1 MRAEKAPS
9 WTTSSYPSVY
19 LARTAQI
26 RRRSIWARVAG
37 ALIATQKKI
46 KMRILLKNGVFGHF
60 FGVLVVACVP
70 GAIAAPFADKDALKT
85 AVIRCINAVPSGENC
100 CSLGVADCG
109 AAGTDDMPEWD
120 TSLVTDMGGVFIEG
134 KFTGGG
140 MFTDAT
146 AFNQPIGSWNTSQ
159 VTNMGWMFKGA
170 TAFNQPIGDWD
181 TSQVTNMRAMF
192 EGAAAFNQQIGEW
205 DTSQVTNMYGTF
217 TYASAFNQPIGSW
230 NTSQVTWMAR
240 MFEGAVAFNHPIGD
254 WDTSKVTGMWNMFSG
269 ATVFN
274 QTIGTWNTSQVGD
287 MDEMFCRAS
296 AFSKDITNWRTP
308 SLYRSS
314 HMFDRATA
322 WHDAFVHID
331 GIAWNLWNA
340 WDGPPSVWTRCGA
353 WCECDR
359 VCYSDSG
366 AVHDVSFPMVLAM
379 TTFNMLLM
387 TL

>member
-1 MRAEKAPS
+1 
-9 WTTSSYPSVY
+9 
-19 LARTAQI
+19 
-26 RRRSIWARVAG
+26 
-37 ALIATQKKI
+37 
-46 KMRILLKNGVFGHF
+46 
-60 FGVLVVACVP
+60 
-70 GAIAAPFADKDALKT
+70 
-85 AVIRCINAVPSGENC
+85 
-100 CSLGVADCG
+100 
-109 AAGTDDMPEWD
+109 
-120 TSLVTDMGGVFIEG
+120 
-134 KFTGGG
+134 
-140 MFTDAT
+140 
-146 AFNQPIGSWNTSQ
+146 
-159 VTNMGWMFKGA
+159 
-170 TAFNQPIGDWD
+170 
-181 TSQVTNMRAMF
+181 
-192 EGAAAFNQQIGEW
+192 
-205 DTSQVTNMYGTF
+205 
-217 TYASAFNQPIGSW
+217 
-230 NTSQVTWMAR
+230 
-240 MFEGAVAFNHPIGD
+240 
-254 WDTSKVTGMWNMFSG
+254 
-269 ATVFN
+269 
-274 QTIGTWNTSQVGD
+274 